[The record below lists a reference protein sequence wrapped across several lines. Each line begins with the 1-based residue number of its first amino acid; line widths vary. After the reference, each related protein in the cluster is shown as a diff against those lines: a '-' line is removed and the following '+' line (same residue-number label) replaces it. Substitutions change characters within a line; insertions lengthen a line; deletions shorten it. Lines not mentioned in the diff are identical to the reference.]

1 MVERV
6 EEASEDR
13 GDLWEE
19 VALKIEDRIEKEI
32 EKRLG
37 RKAHYVAAISIRRTS
52 DGIDLGIDLQ
62 VFSSSGSREKLLEIV
77 DEVID
82 AGFREAE
89 KHIKRGWR
97 GDRKSL
103 EGEESGGSISSIS

>member
-1 MVERV
+1 MVEKA
-6 EEASEDR
+6 EGANEDR

-19 VALKIEDRIEKEI
+19 VALKVEDKIEREI

-37 RKAHYVAAISIRRTS
+37 RKAHYVAAISIRRSS
-52 DGIDLGIDLQ
+52 DGVDLGIDLQ
-62 VFSSSGSREKLLEIV
+62 IISSSGSREKLLEIV

-89 KHIKRGWR
+89 RYIEKGWR
-97 GDRKSL
+97 RDRRSL
-103 EGEESGGSISSIS
+103 EGEESGDSLSSLS